1 MSETTKSFITSLNYL
16 RRKNLS
22 SEKEK
27 QVNEKIVTLPAV
39 NIDDAPF
46 GLFSNVRIEEENV
59 VNQIIDACK
68 IDDELKKQANLE
80 EYKPQIIIYFS
91 KASNSKKGAE
101 ILVDKK
107 QIREYG
113 YLVDILGFSHTKTG
127 GINVEYFA
135 TNLVKIH
142 DVTTEM
148 INKYN
153 VPYISKITGTV
164 VSAFET
170 FEEGKTPN
178 IKDEINFSKAQFDEL
193 INEAK
198 TNPSSLIYD
207 DFEQAKALYGSLIS
221 INEQDS
227 VIITHKNAILA
238 TIEFLFWKKPES
250 KSLKQIQRQ
259 FTITNKLKINSLTL
273 FTNLHKIFLDK
284 NDDKL
289 SAEIDN
295 QIETKLRNDLDKQ
308 QKDFILREKMRII
321 KDLIDDNNDSEDIS
335 NNKGEIQNKNKRYP
349 DNVLKVINEEQEKLR
364 NMMPSSP
371 NADITKTYIDNLKS
385 LPWRKTSVFNTTIA
399 NAQKVLEKN
408 HYGLEEV
415 KKRIVEYIAIAIR
428 RNEYL
433 KETKKHENIK
443 INDKE
448 EINLEL
454 FKDTDSSKNT
464 ENYSPILTL
473 VGPPGTGKTSLAKSI
488 ANALGRK
495 MIKISLGGVHDEA
508 EIRGHRRTYVGAMP
522 GKIIQAINKAGVSNP
537 VILLD
542 EIDKMSNDRRGD
554 PTSALLEVLDP
565 EQNSHFQDNYIEL
578 EYDLSEV
585 MFVATANYYEN
596 IPPALIDR
604 VEIIELNS
612 YTISEK
618 IKIAREYLIDRV
630 LKQNFANKD
639 LFSISD
645 EMLKYIIKHYT
656 LESGVR
662 GLYRQLDK
670 IVRKITVLNLKKKK
684 GDIKTLELTK
694 KQITQLLGVKKID
707 EEENEKKPRIGAV
720 NGLAY
725 TSYGGSTLEI
735 EVTTYPGKGELKLT
749 GQLKDVM
756 QESAQIAATYVRANA
771 KKFGIDFNF
780 EENTIHI
787 HVPEGATPKDG
798 PSAGVTFTTAIISAL
813 AKKEVPT
820 NIGMTGEITLR
831 GKVLEIGGLKEKS
844 FAAYQKGITK
854 VYIPFANKKHLS
866 EIPKEVSASI
876 KYVPVTDYKEIFN
889 DLFTTKK

>member
-1 MSETTKSFITSLNYL
+1 MSDKKESFLENIQYISTRNFVERESEDTKKVILPSINY
-16 RRKNLS
+16 
-22 SEKEK
+22 
-27 QVNEKIVTLPAV
+27 
-39 NIDDAPF
+39 DDAVF
-46 GLFSNVRIEEENV
+46 GVFSSLR
-59 VNQIIDACK
+59 
-68 IDDELKKQANLE
+68 IDDEIPVNQVLEACNIANDEKENNDLKPKMIL
-80 EYKPQIIIYFS
+80 YFS
-91 KASNSKKGAE
+91 KNTSNKKGAE
-101 ILVDKK
+101 ILIDKK
-107 QIREYG
+107 QIRDYG
-113 YLVDILGFSHTKTG
+113 YLCEILSFSHTKTG
-127 GINVEYFA
+127 GLIVQYIA
-135 TNLVKIH
+135 TDI
-142 DVTTEM
+142 VTIDKLHTEM
-148 INKYN
+148 INKYKI
-153 VPYISKITGTV
+153 PYIKNIEATISEPLEAFRNDNDEDDYEQKKEAIIRIFKELLIHAEKNPKSIFYDNYKNAKGLYTALIRINEEKQIVCYKNGII
-164 VSAFET
+164 SAIEYMLLN
-170 FEEGKTPN
+170 KTP
-178 IKDEINFSKAQFDEL
+178 
-193 INEAK
+193 
-198 TNPSSLIYD
+198 
-207 DFEQAKALYGSLIS
+207 
-221 INEQDS
+221 
-227 VIITHKNAILA
+227 
-238 TIEFLFWKKPES
+238 S
-250 KSLKQIQRQ
+250 KSLKILEKQYKNA
-259 FTITNKLKINSLTL
+259 NKLTTHAVDFFVIYY
-273 FTNLHKIFLDK
+273 KIFLDK
-284 NDDKL
+284 NDDNL
-289 SAEIDN
+289 SLELDK
-295 QIETKLRNDLDKQ
+295 QIETKLKNDLDKQ

-321 KDLIDDNNDSEDIS
+321 KDLIDDNNDESNGIS
-335 NNKGEIQNKNKRYP
+335 DKDEIKNENKRYP
-349 DNVLKVINEEQEKLR
+349 ENVLKVINEEKEKLR

-371 NADITKTYIDNLKS
+371 NADLTKTYIDNLKN
-385 LPWRKTSVFNTTIA
+385 LPWRKTSIFNTSIS
-399 NAQKVLEKN
+399 NAKKVLDKN

-415 KKRIVEYIAIAIR
+415 KKRIIEYIAIAIR
-428 RNEYL
+428 RNEFF
-433 KETKKHENIK
+433 KETKKSENIK

-448 EINLEL
+448 EINFEL
-454 FKDTDSSKNT
+454 FKDVDTSKNT

-612 YTISEK
+612 YTVSEK
-618 IKIAREYLIDRV
+618 IKIAREYIIERV
-630 LKQNFANKD
+630 LKQNFADNN

-684 GDIKTLELTK
+684 DNVKTIELDE

-771 KKFGIDFNF
+771 QQFGIDFNF

-831 GKVLEIGGLKEKS
+831 GKILEIGGLKEKS

-854 VYIPFANKKHLS
+854 VFIPIANKKHLE
-866 EIPKEVSASI
+866 EIPKEVFAAI
-876 KYVPVTDYKEIFN
+876 TYKPVSDYKEIFN
-889 DLFTTKK
+889 DLFGTKK